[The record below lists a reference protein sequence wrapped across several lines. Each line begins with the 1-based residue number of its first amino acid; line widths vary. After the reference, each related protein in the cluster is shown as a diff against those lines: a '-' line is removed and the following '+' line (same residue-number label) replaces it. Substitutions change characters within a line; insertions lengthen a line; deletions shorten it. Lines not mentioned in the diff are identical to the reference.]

1 MRLCTATETK
11 PTTFLERAAA
21 SGMPQKV
28 NELFNKEVEKLR
40 RFNPSSPDYSVLYS
54 YLDTLVTLP
63 WNKYT
68 TSSATLKS
76 ASEVLEADHY
86 GLEKVKD
93 RIVEQLAMLLHNPE
107 GNSPIICLVGAPGVG
122 KTSIGKSVARA
133 LGRKYERVSFGGL
146 HDEAEIRGHRRTY
159 IGAMPG
165 RIIDAIKR
173 AGVNNPVLVLERN

>member
-107 GNSPIICLVGAPGVG
+107 GNSPIICLVGLQVLARLRLANRWPEHWDAN
-122 KTSIGKSVARA
+122 TSVYLSAVCMTKPRYAVTDA
-133 LGRKYERVSFGGL
+133 LTSEPCPAVSS
-146 HDEAEIRGHRRTY
+146 T
-159 IGAMPG
+159 P
-165 RIIDAIKR
+165 
-173 AGVNNPVLVLERN
+173 